1 MLLLS
6 FFDEHEI
13 AIFRRLTDRG
23 AEFCEKP
30 DRHEYE
36 LFLVLNDIEHT
47 KSKAKNPQTKGICER
62 FHRTI
67 HEEFYSIRK
76 IYLNLEELQRDLD
89 IWLEKYNKE
98 RAHQGKHCN
107 GKTPMETFL
116 EKLPLTKE
124 KIYFE
129 EEIFTV

>member
-1 MLLLS
+1 
-6 FFDEHEI
+6 
-13 AIFRRLTDRG
+13 
-23 AEFCEKP
+23 
-30 DRHEYE
+30 
-36 LFLVLNDIEHT
+36 LVLNDIEHT

-116 EKLPLTKE
+116 EKLPLAKE